1 LQALREGDS
10 QDDEENEENEER
22 QEIIKTKEI
31 YIQTNTH

>member
-22 QEIIKTKEI
+22 QEMIKTKEI
-31 YIQTNTH
+31 YR